1 MPLKTR
7 AAEGRLDVA
16 LQTLER
22 ATRYLAAAQREQ
34 EEAVRAS
41 RSANAS
47 STEAHTLLV
56 LRSQGLLGEDAA
68 GLGATVARQRGELA
82 AALADA
88 VAEASTPTSRRRA
101 AVQGLVRLGEG
112 GRAYD
117 LLLRHHSATLAN
129 ALRWLR
135 PPRRDDVQGMR
146 VYTAEVSHAV
156 CDTVR
161 PAMLFLALISD

>member
-1 MPLKTR
+1 M
-7 AAEGRLDVA
+7 DVA

-41 RSANAS
+41 RSARTHRAQVRAGQTHS
-47 STEAHTLLV
+47 CA
-56 LRSQGLLGEDAA
+56 RPSQGLLGEDAA

-112 GRAYD
+112 GRAYE

>member
-1 MPLKTR
+1 MHV
-7 AAEGRLDVA
+7 G
-16 LQTLER
+16 
-22 ATRYLAAAQREQ
+22 QR
-34 EEAVRAS
+34 
-41 RSANAS
+41 RSCVF
-47 STEAHTLLV
+47 L
-56 LRSQGLLGEDAA
+56 SQGLLGEDAA

-88 VAEASTPTSRRRA
+88 VAEASTPTSRRRG

-146 VYTAEVSHAV
+146 VYTAEVSHAI
-156 CDTVR
+156 CDAVR
-161 PAMLFLALISD
+161 SKA